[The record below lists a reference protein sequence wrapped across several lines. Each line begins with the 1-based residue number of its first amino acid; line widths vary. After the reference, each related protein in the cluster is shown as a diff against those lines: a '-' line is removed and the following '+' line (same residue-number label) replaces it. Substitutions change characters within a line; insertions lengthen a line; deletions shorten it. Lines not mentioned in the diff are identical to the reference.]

1 MIPLTAATMSQ
12 TNARPSANLW
22 LASLYGGVITALLAA
37 LFVTFFKMENPPL
50 YIIGYLLTGIGPVLG
65 YALAA
70 GRLGSSVKGIIG
82 GLIGSIVPVLS
93 ILLWPILVGALD
105 STQSVG
111 KLIIGSIIGAILGAI
126 VMLVVANAMGQDPSW
141 LGLGIVLLLAVWG
154 GSCSAAMAAWAKG

>member
-1 MIPLTAATMSQ
+1 MIPLTAATISRPTVR
-12 TNARPSANLW
+12 TNVNLW

-37 LFVTFFKMENPPL
+37 LFVTLFKTENPPL
-50 YIIGYLLTGIGPVLG
+50 YILGFLLTGIGPVVG

-70 GRLGSSVKGIIG
+70 GRLGSSIKGIIG
-82 GLIGSIVPVLS
+82 GLIGSIVPVVS

-105 STQSVG
+105 STQSIG
-111 KLIIGSIIGAILGAI
+111 KLLLGSIIGAILGAI
-126 VMLVVANAMGQDPSW
+126 VLLVVANSMGQDPSW

>member
-82 GLIGSIVPVLS
+82 GLIGSIVPVVS

-111 KLIIGSIIGAILGAI
+111 KLIIGSIIGA
-126 VMLVVANAMGQDPSW
+126 
-141 LGLGIVLLLAVWG
+141 
-154 GSCSAAMAAWAKG
+154 